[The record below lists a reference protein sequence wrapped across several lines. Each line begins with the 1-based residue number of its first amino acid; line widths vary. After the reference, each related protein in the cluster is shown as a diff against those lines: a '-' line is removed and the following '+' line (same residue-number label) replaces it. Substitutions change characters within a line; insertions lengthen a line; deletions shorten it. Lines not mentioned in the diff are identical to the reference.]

1 MFLHSRS
8 THKTEICASYMAP
21 SLKVLIKVF
30 SSFNFVCLCLHL
42 SYISNISLIFNQFEY
57 VLRVLV
63 ILIANNY
70 DMKGQACVA
79 KLFQKSCL
87 LCFFPHHGFWLQI
100 STCKSPK
107 KQRKNSGFNRF
118 LGYGLMTANVT
129 KTLKWVRVRVLLN
142 SKLLKAL
149 L

>member
-87 LCFFPHHGFWLQI
+87 LCFFPHHGFLDFL
-100 STCKSPK
+100 SPK

-142 SKLLKAL
+142 TKLLKAL